1 MFQSML
7 ESLRAK
13 DLLLAWTGRTLR
25 ARYQQSVL
33 GWLWAVLQPAA
44 QTAVF
49 TLIFTHFVPVNTG
62 SAPYLLFSY
71 VAMVPWTFLST
82 SLGDMTGSLVNNM
95 SLLTKIYFPREVL
108 PMSAMLARL
117 MDLGVAGALLAVL
130 MAYYE
135 IPLLPSAL
143 LYLPVLL
150 LAQAMLVLGLGFA
163 AASTNVFYRDVQPLL
178 TLVLQLWF
186 YASPVIYPISAVP
199 ERFRVLYFLN
209 PMAGLIQSYR
219 DVLLEQRAPGSYF
232 LGALSISVVVFIAG
246 HALFVRLERQ
256 FADIV

>member
-1 MFQSML
+1 ML

-49 TLIFTHFVPVNTG
+49 TFIFTHFVPVNTG

-71 VAMVPWTFLST
+71 VAMVPWTFLSA
-82 SLGDMTGSLVNNM
+82 SLSDMTGSLVNNM

-117 MDLGVAGALLAVL
+117 MDLGVAAALLAVL
-130 MAYYE
+130 IAYYQ
-135 IPLLPSAL
+135 IPLFAPAL

-150 LAQAMLVLGLGFA
+150 LTQTMLVLGLGFA

-199 ERFRVLYFLN
+199 ERFRALYFLN

-219 DVLLEQRAPGSYF
+219 DVLLEQRAPGAYF
-232 LGALSISVVVFIAG
+232 IGAISISVTVFIAG